1 LYVRL
6 LKSYQFLKKEYT
18 VSDVWTLIDEQDKNW
33 SWFMEH
39 YEELVERFDGE
50 FVAIYQQ
57 KVVDHDKNLRSLM
70 KRIRKKYPLSRVL
83 VEFVSKEKLALIL

>member
-1 LYVRL
+1 
-6 LKSYQFLKKEYT
+6 
-18 VSDVWTLIDEQDKNW
+18 VSDVWALIDEQDKNW

-50 FVAIYQQ
+50 FVAVYQQ
-57 KVVDHDKNLRSLM
+57 RVVDHDKDICSLM

-83 VEFVSKEKLALIL
+83 VEFVSKEKLALVYYEDSTLH

>member
-1 LYVRL
+1 MSEIMVL
-6 LKSYQFLKKEYT
+6 F
-18 VSDVWTLIDEQDKNW
+18 DENEKNW
-33 SWFMEH
+33 SWFMKH
-39 YEELVERFDGE
+39 YEELVEKFDGE

-57 KVVDHDKNLRSLM
+57 RVVDHDKNLRSLM

>member
-1 LYVRL
+1 MSEIMVL
-6 LKSYQFLKKEYT
+6 F
-18 VSDVWTLIDEQDKNW
+18 DEQDKNW

-39 YEELVERFDGE
+39 YEELAERFDGE

-57 KVVDHDKNLRSLM
+57 RVVDHDKNLRSLM

>member
-1 LYVRL
+1 MSEILVL
-6 LKSYQFLKKEYT
+6 F
-18 VSDVWTLIDEQDKNW
+18 DENEKNW

-39 YEELVERFDGE
+39 YEELVEKFDGE

-57 KVVDHDKNLRSLM
+57 RVVDHDKNLRSLM

>member
-1 LYVRL
+1 M
-6 LKSYQFLKKEYT
+6 
-18 VSDVWTLIDEQDKNW
+18 SDVWTLIDEQDKNW

-39 YEELVERFDGE
+39 YEELAERFDGE

-57 KVVDHDKNLRSLM
+57 RVVDHDKNLRSLM

>member
-1 LYVRL
+1 MSEILVL
-6 LKSYQFLKKEYT
+6 F
-18 VSDVWTLIDEQDKNW
+18 DENEKNW

-39 YEELVERFDGE
+39 YEELVEKFDGE

-57 KVVDHDKNLRSLM
+57 RVVDHDKNIGSLM

>member
-1 LYVRL
+1 LSEILVL
-6 LKSYQFLKKEYT
+6 FDEY
-18 VSDVWTLIDEQDKNW
+18 DKNW
-33 SWFMEH
+33 SWFMKH
-39 YEELVERFDGE
+39 YEELVEKFDGE

-57 KVVDHDKNLRSLM
+57 RVVDHDKNLRSLM

>member
-1 LYVRL
+1 LSEILVL
-6 LKSYQFLKKEYT
+6 F
-18 VSDVWTLIDEQDKNW
+18 DENEKNW

-39 YEELVERFDGE
+39 YEELVEKFDGE

-57 KVVDHDKNLRSLM
+57 RVVDHDKNLRSLM

>member
-1 LYVRL
+1 MSEIMVL
-6 LKSYQFLKKEYT
+6 F
-18 VSDVWTLIDEQDKNW
+18 DENEKNW

-39 YEELVERFDGE
+39 YEELVEKFDGE

-57 KVVDHDKNLRSLM
+57 RVVDHDKNLRSLM

>member
-1 LYVRL
+1 
-6 LKSYQFLKKEYT
+6 

-33 SWFMEH
+33 SWFMEQ
-39 YEELVERFDGE
+39 YEELAERFDGE

-57 KVVDHDKNLRSLM
+57 RVVDHDKNLRSLM

>member
-1 LYVRL
+1 MVL
-6 LKSYQFLKKEYT
+6 F
-18 VSDVWTLIDEQDKNW
+18 DENEKNW

-39 YEELVERFDGE
+39 YEELVEKFDGE

-57 KVVDHDKNLRSLM
+57 RVVDHDKNLRSLM

>member
-1 LYVRL
+1 LSEILVL
-6 LKSYQFLKKEYT
+6 F
-18 VSDVWTLIDEQDKNW
+18 DENEKNW

-39 YEELVERFDGE
+39 YEELVEKFDGE

>member
-1 LYVRL
+1 LSEILVL
-6 LKSYQFLKKEYT
+6 FDEY
-18 VSDVWTLIDEQDKNW
+18 DKNW
-33 SWFMEH
+33 SWFMKH
-39 YEELVERFDGE
+39 YEELVEKFDGE

>member
-1 LYVRL
+1 M
-6 LKSYQFLKKEYT
+6 
-18 VSDVWTLIDEQDKNW
+18 SDVWTLIDEQDKNW
-33 SWFMEH
+33 SWFMEQ
-39 YEELVERFDGE
+39 YEELAERFDGE

-57 KVVDHDKNLRSLM
+57 RVVDHDKNLRSLM

>member
-1 LYVRL
+1 MSEILVL
-6 LKSYQFLKKEYT
+6 F
-18 VSDVWTLIDEQDKNW
+18 DENEKNW

-39 YEELVERFDGE
+39 YEELVEKFDGE

>member
-1 LYVRL
+1 LSEILVL
-6 LKSYQFLKKEYT
+6 FDEY
-18 VSDVWTLIDEQDKNW
+18 ERNW

-57 KVVDHDKNLRSLM
+57 RIVDHDKDIASLM
-70 KRIRKKYPLSRVL
+70 KRIRKKYPLSQVL
-83 VEFVSKEKLALIL
+83 VEFVSKEKLSFII

>member
-1 LYVRL
+1 MVL
-6 LKSYQFLKKEYT
+6 F
-18 VSDVWTLIDEQDKNW
+18 DEQDKNW

-39 YEELVERFDGE
+39 YEELAERFDGE

-57 KVVDHDKNLRSLM
+57 RVVDHDKNLRSLM